1 LIGLPWQQVSEA
13 VSRFVPRLI
22 SVEGLEIPRS
32 TGVPVVIP
40 VTFRRELCDLEILAS
55 NECCEFKQMNE
66 EDNQETVIHVMI
78 TREYISSMQCIS

>member
-1 LIGLPWQQVSEA
+1 MRHLFRNLTKTSSAASANRFPGYHNVDDCFLIGLPWQQVSEA

-40 VTFRRELCDLEILAS
+40 VTFRRELCDLP
-55 NECCEFKQMNE
+55 
-66 EDNQETVIHVMI
+66 
-78 TREYISSMQCIS
+78 